1 MQSPI
6 LSTISSTI
14 VKKVRFFLTD
24 EQLQLQKEKYY
35 WCSGCG
41 KRYRNKRCFTIDF
54 KEPSSRVLFKKP
66 IKRETGL
73 YCHINC
79 TYRNAVRECM
89 DKMIEH
95 VEIYAILDSII
106 EEIQIEKINS

>member
-1 MQSPI
+1 MESPI

-24 EQLQLQKEKYY
+24 EQLELQKEKYY

-54 KEPSSRVLFKKP
+54 KEPMFKKP
-66 IKRETGL
+66 IKRDSGL

-79 TYRNAVRECM
+79 TSRNAVRECIH
-89 DKMIEH
+89 KMIEH

-106 EEIQIEKINS
+106 EEIESNFQK